1 MITIFQF
8 TLHEA
13 LEGLEQELVQLIRE
27 RILKEGDAFPG
38 EVNKIEATVMV
49 DLNAV
54 LRSQASCRIVRQ
66 VQQEESSQDH

>member
-38 EVNKIEATVMV
+38 EVNTIEALVVV
-49 DLNAV
+49 DLSAV
-54 LRSQASCRIVRQ
+54 LRTQASCRVVRQ
-66 VQQEESSQDH
+66 VQQVEGSQDH